1 MRGGDIVFLKKAL
14 MISII
19 ASFLLI
25 IIPVRSTTTPGVY
38 DPWIDTNDDGMINYE
53 DLYNLAAVYGTSG
66 TAINKTD
73 LLLELEARIADLE
86 ARADALEA
94 PGSVTASRIADGA
107 VITTKLADGSVTTAK
122 ILDGTITA
130 VDLADGSVI
139 TAKIVNGAVTTSK
152 IANGAVT
159 TSKIAD
165 GAVVTM
171 KLADGAVTS
180 AKILNGAVTTV
191 DLANDAIT
199 EMKIADGAVSTTKIA
214 DGAVTSL
221 KLAAGAIPCEIAS
234 RTTTDMTDSDAW
246 STISGMSVSIS
257 LPRRSALIIMFS
269 CMAFARSGQTMM
281 IRAMVDS
288 TQASPQE
295 EIQFTAHSSGEQ
307 DLARSY
313 AFNFYRYVNAGTY
326 TVRIDWRSSPVGD
339 YVFAHRRSLIVFA
352 LPD

>member
-1 MRGGDIVFLKKAL
+1 MFLKKAL

-19 ASFLLI
+19 ASALLFTL
-25 IIPVRSTTTPGVY
+25 PARSTITADGY
-38 DPWIDTNDDGMINYE
+38 DPWIDTNDDGTINYQ
-53 DLYNLAAVYGTSG
+53 DLYNLAAAYGTSG

-73 LLLELEARIADLE
+73 LLLDLEARIADLE

-94 PGSVTASRIADGA
+94 PGSVTTARIADGA
-107 VITTKLADGSVTTAK
+107 VITIKLADDSVTTAK

-139 TAKIVNGAVTTSK
+139 TAKI
-152 IANGAVT
+152 ANGAVT

-165 GAVVTM
+165 QAVTTAKLADGAVLTI

-191 DLANDAIT
+191 DLANNAIT
-199 EMKIADGAVSTTKIA
+199 DVKIADGAVTTTKIA
-214 DGAVTSL
+214 DGAVTAV

-234 RTTTDMTDSDAW
+234 RTASDLTDSDTW
-246 STISGMSVSIS
+246 STIEGMSVSIS
-257 LPRRSALIIMFS
+257 LPRRSQLIIMFS
-269 CMAFARSGQTMM
+269 CMAFARSGQNMM
-281 IRAMVDS
+281 VRAMIDS

-295 EIQFTAHSSGEQ
+295 EVQFTAHYAGES

-326 TVRIDWRSSPVGD
+326 TVRIEWRAAPGGD
-339 YVFAHRRSLIVFA
+339 NVYAHRRSLIVFG